1 LRIVALYN
9 VIVSLESLLLLFGLQ
24 VSVVAILQS

>member
-1 LRIVALYN
+1 VALYN